1 MPTLLCK
8 VLYIK
13 RKKHATDFSSEAI
26 FLIFRLTDFSNLT
39 FNLMDT
45 NKSTGK
51 ELLWQSRFSEP
62 FDREALLFSSS
73 VDVDKVLYQEDIRGS
88 IAHVTMLSEEA
99 IIPVEEARLI
109 IEGLEDIE
117 QEISSGALI
126 PDWEDEDIHTVIENR
141 LKEKIGPIAGKM
153 HSGRSRNDQV
163 ATDTRLYLKKV
174 IGELGEALDGLKTLL
189 VEKADIYRNTIIFG
203 YTHLQRA
210 QPVSAG
216 HYYLAYFNM
225 FLRDGERLKDLFRRV
240 DISPLGAAAFAGST
254 LPINAKRSMELLDFS
269 DLFQNSTDAVS
280 DRDIII
286 EFISACSIIMMH
298 LSRFCEDLILWSSSE
313 FNYIEISDAF
323 STGSSI
329 MPQKKNADIAELVRG
344 KTGRVY
350 GNLMSI
356 LTIMKG
362 LPLSYNRDMQEDK
375 QPLFDSAGSTV
386 SSVRIFTKMLA
397 HTRLNEKRLK
407 TLTSEDLSLATEIA
421 EYLVRKNLPF
431 REAHRITGK
440 IVSHAIEKSTSLPKI
455 SLEEYRGFCDL
466 FNEDLYDAL
475 TPEASINSKH
485 SHGSTSFAS
494 VEQQLTIA
502 RGKLR
507 K

>member
-1 MPTLLCK
+1 MN
-8 VLYIK
+8 
-13 RKKHATDFSSEAI
+13 TD
-26 FLIFRLTDFSNLT
+26 
-39 FNLMDT
+39 
-45 NKSTGK
+45 KSKEK

-109 IEGLEDIE
+109 IEGLEEIE
-117 QEISSGALI
+117 QEISSGALV

-163 ATDTRLYLKKV
+163 ATDTRLYMKRV
-174 IGELGEALDGLKTLL
+174 VNELGSALKALKHLL
-189 VEKADIYRNTIIFG
+189 VEKAETYRHTIIFG

-225 FLRDGERLKDLFRRV
+225 FQRDTERLDDLYKRV
-240 DISPLGAAAFAGST
+240 DTSPLGAAAFAGST
-254 LPINAKRSMELLDFS
+254 LPLNAKRSMELLDFGA
-269 DLFQNSTDAVS
+269 LFQNSIDAVS

-286 EFISACSIIMMH
+286 EFISTCSIIMMH
-298 LSRFCEDLILWSSSE
+298 LSRFCEDLILWSSQE
-313 FNYIEISDAF
+313 FNYLEISDAF

-329 MPQKKNADIAELVRG
+329 MPQKKNADIAELVRS

-350 GNLMSI
+350 GDLLSV
-356 LTIMKG
+356 LTVMKG

-375 QPLFDSAGSTV
+375 PPLFDAAKTTT

-397 HTRLNEKRLK
+397 HTKINEERLAK
-407 TLTSEDLSLATEIA
+407 LTGEDLSLATEIA
-421 EYLVRKNLPF
+421 EYLVKKDLPF

-440 IVSHAIEKSTSLPKI
+440 IVSHAIESATPLPDI
-455 SLEEYRGFCDL
+455 PLETYKNFSEL
-466 FNEDLYDAL
+466 FDKDVYDAL
-475 TPEASINSKH
+475 KPEASVNAKQ

-494 VEQQLTIA
+494 VDEQIRAA
-502 RGKLR
+502 REKL
-507 K
+507 KM

>member
-1 MPTLLCK
+1 
-8 VLYIK
+8 
-13 RKKHATDFSSEAI
+13 
-26 FLIFRLTDFSNLT
+26 
-39 FNLMDT
+39 MDT
-45 NKSTGK
+45 NKSTEK

-62 FDREALLFSSS
+62 FDQEALLFSSS

-109 IEGLEDIE
+109 IEGLEEIE
-117 QEISSGALI
+117 QEISSGALV

-153 HSGRSRNDQV
+153 HAGRSRNDQV
-163 ATDTRLYLKKV
+163 ATDTRLYMKRS
-174 IGELGEALDGLKTLL
+174 IHELRAALDALKLL
-189 VEKADIYRNTIIFG
+189 LLDKAENYRYTIIFG

-216 HYYLAYFNM
+216 HYYLSFFNM
-225 FLRDGERLKDLFRRV
+225 FHRDSERLNDLFKRV

-254 LPINAKRSMELLDFS
+254 LPLNAKRSMELLDF
-269 DLFQNSTDAVS
+269 DALFENSIDAVS

-313 FNYIEISDAF
+313 FNYLEINDAF
-323 STGSSI
+323 ATGSSI

-350 GNLMSI
+350 GDLINI

-375 QPLFDSAGSTV
+375 PPLFDASKSTV

-397 HTRLNEKRLK
+397 QTKLNEKRLAK
-407 TLTSEDLSLATEIA
+407 LTGEDLSLATEIA

-440 IVSHAIEKSTSLPKI
+440 IVSHSIASATSLPNI
-455 SLEEYRGFCDL
+455 ALEAYRSFSEL
-466 FNEDLYDAL
+466 FDKDLYDAL
-475 TPEASINSKH
+475 KPEASVNTKQ

-494 VEQQLTIA
+494 VDEQIKAA
-502 RGKLR
+502 RKKLNP
-507 K
+507 

>member
-1 MPTLLCK
+1 MST
-8 VLYIK
+8 
-13 RKKHATDFSSEAI
+13 KKGSE
-26 FLIFRLTDFSNLT
+26 
-39 FNLMDT
+39 
-45 NKSTGK
+45 K

-73 VDVDKVLYQEDIRGS
+73 VDVDKALYQEDIKGS

-99 IIPVEEARLI
+99 ILPVEEARLI
-109 IEGLEDIE
+109 IEGLEEIE
-117 QEISSGALI
+117 QEISSGALV

-163 ATDTRLYLKKV
+163 ATDTRLYLKRT
-174 IGELGEALDGLKTLL
+174 IDELRSALDALKSLL
-189 VEKADIYRNTIIFG
+189 LEKAETYRHTIIFG

-210 QPVSAG
+210 QPISAG
-216 HYYLAYFNM
+216 HYYLSYFNM
-225 FLRDGERLKDLFRRV
+225 FLRDNQRLDDLFKRV

-254 LPINAKRSMELLDFS
+254 LQLNAQRSMELLDFS
-269 DLFQNSTDAVS
+269 TLFENSIDAVS

-313 FNYIEISDAF
+313 FNYLEISDAF
-323 STGSSI
+323 ATGSSI

-350 GNLMSI
+350 GDLINI

-375 QPLFDSAGSTV
+375 PPLFDAAKSTI
-386 SSVRIFTKMLA
+386 SSVRIFSKMLA
-397 HTRLNEKRLK
+397 HTKLNEERLTK
-407 TLTSEDLSLATEIA
+407 LTAEDLSLSTEIA

-431 REAHRITGK
+431 RDAHRITGK
-440 IVSHAIEKSTSLPKI
+440 IVSHAIESATSLPNI
-455 SLEEYRGFCDL
+455 PLETYRSFSEL
-466 FNEDLYDAL
+466 FDSDLYDAL
-475 TPEASINSKH
+475 QPEASVNTKQ
-485 SHGSTSFAS
+485 SHGSTSFSS
-494 VEQQLTIA
+494 VDEQIKNA
-502 RGKLR
+502 RKKLNR
-507 K
+507 

>member
-1 MPTLLCK
+1 MN
-8 VLYIK
+8 
-13 RKKHATDFSSEAI
+13 TD
-26 FLIFRLTDFSNLT
+26 
-39 FNLMDT
+39 
-45 NKSTGK
+45 KSKEK

-109 IEGLEDIE
+109 IEGLEEIE
-117 QEISSGALI
+117 QEISSGALVS
-126 PDWEDEDIHTVIENR
+126 DWEDEDIHTVIENR

-163 ATDTRLYLKKV
+163 ASDTRLYMKRV
-174 IGELGEALDGLKTLL
+174 VNELGSALKALKHLL
-189 VEKADIYRNTIIFG
+189 VEKAETYRHTIIFG

-225 FLRDGERLKDLFRRV
+225 FQRDAERLDDLYKRV

-254 LPINAKRSMELLDFS
+254 LPLNAKRSKELLDFGA
-269 DLFQNSTDAVS
+269 LFENSIDAVS

-286 EFISACSIIMMH
+286 EFISTCSIIMMH
-298 LSRFCEDLILWSSSE
+298 LSRFCEDLILWSSQE
-313 FNYIEISDAF
+313 FNYLEISDAF

-329 MPQKKNADIAELVRG
+329 MPQKKNADIAELVRS

-350 GNLMSI
+350 GDLLSV
-356 LTIMKG
+356 LTVMKG

-375 QPLFDSAGSTV
+375 PPLFDAAKTTT

-397 HTRLNEKRLK
+397 HTKINEERLAK
-407 TLTSEDLSLATEIA
+407 LTGEDLSLATEIA
-421 EYLVRKNLPF
+421 EYLVKKDLPF

-440 IVSHAIEKSTSLPKI
+440 IVSHAIESATPLPDI
-455 SLEEYRGFCDL
+455 PLETYKNFSEL
-466 FNEDLYDAL
+466 FDNDVHDAL
-475 TPEASINSKH
+475 KPEASVNAKQ

-494 VEQQLTIA
+494 VDEQIRAA
-502 RGKLR
+502 REKL
-507 K
+507 KM

>member
-1 MPTLLCK
+1 MLCFLK
-8 VLYIK
+8 YFANK
-13 RKKHATDFSSEAI
+13 PSSRGRGFSGEAI
-26 FLIFRLTDFSNLT
+26 FLIFRLTHF
-39 FNLMDT
+39 T
-45 NKSTGK
+45 NMILKPMSSKKGTEK
-51 ELLWQSRFSEP
+51 ELLWQSCFAEP

-109 IEGLEDIE
+109 VEGLEEIE
-117 QEISSGALI
+117 QEISSGALV
-126 PDWEDEDIHTVIENR
+126 PGWEDEDIHTVIENR

-163 ATDTRLYLKKV
+163 ATDTRLYMKRA
-174 IGELGEALDGLKTLL
+174 IGELSNALEDLKKLL
-189 VEKADIYRNTIIFG
+189 LEKAETYRYTIIFG

-216 HYYLAYFNM
+216 HYYLAWLNM
-225 FLRDGERLKDLFRRV
+225 FQRDGERLKDLYKRV
-240 DISPLGAAAFAGST
+240 NISPLGAAAFAGST
-254 LPINAKRSMELLDFS
+254 LPLNAKRSMELLDFGE
-269 DLFQNSTDAVS
+269 LFRNSIDAVS

-286 EFISACSIIMMH
+286 EFISACSIVMMH

-313 FNYIEISDAF
+313 FDYLKISDAF
-323 STGSSI
+323 ATGSSI

-350 GNLMSI
+350 GDLINI

-375 QPLFDSAGSTV
+375 PPLFDASNSTI

-397 HTRLNEKRLK
+397 HTKLKEERLAK
-407 TLTSEDLSLATEIA
+407 LTEEDLSLATEIA

-440 IVSHAIEKSTSLPKI
+440 IVSHAIESETALQHIP
-455 SLEEYRGFCDL
+455 LETYRTFSDL
-466 FNEDLYDAL
+466 FDSDLYDAL
-475 TPEASINSKH
+475 KPETSVNTKQ

-494 VEQQLTIA
+494 VDEQIKAA
-502 RGKLR
+502 REKL
-507 K
+507 

>member
-1 MPTLLCK
+1 MN
-8 VLYIK
+8 
-13 RKKHATDFSSEAI
+13 TD
-26 FLIFRLTDFSNLT
+26 
-39 FNLMDT
+39 
-45 NKSTGK
+45 KSKEK

-109 IEGLEDIE
+109 IEGLEEIE
-117 QEISSGALI
+117 QEISSGALV

-163 ATDTRLYLKKV
+163 ATDTRLYMKRV
-174 IGELGEALDGLKTLL
+174 VNELGSALKALKHLL
-189 VEKADIYRNTIIFG
+189 VEKAETYRHTIIFG

-225 FLRDGERLKDLFRRV
+225 FQRDAERLDDLYKRV

-254 LPINAKRSMELLDFS
+254 LPLNAKRSMELLDFGA
-269 DLFQNSTDAVS
+269 LFENSIDAVS

-286 EFISACSIIMMH
+286 EFISTCSIIMMH
-298 LSRFCEDLILWSSSE
+298 LSRFCEDLILWSSQE
-313 FNYIEISDAF
+313 FNYLEISDAF

-329 MPQKKNADIAELVRG
+329 MPQKKNADIAELVRS

-350 GNLMSI
+350 GDLLSV
-356 LTIMKG
+356 LTVMKG

-375 QPLFDSAGSTV
+375 PPLFDAAKTTT

-397 HTRLNEKRLK
+397 HTKINEERLAK
-407 TLTSEDLSLATEIA
+407 LTGEDLSLATEIA
-421 EYLVRKNLPF
+421 EYLVKKELPF

-440 IVSHAIEKSTSLPKI
+440 IVSHAIESATPLPDI
-455 SLEEYRGFCDL
+455 PLETYKNFSEL
-466 FNEDLYDAL
+466 FDNDVHDAL
-475 TPEASINSKH
+475 KPEASVNAKQ

-494 VEQQLTIA
+494 VDEQIRAA
-502 RGKLR
+502 REKL
-507 K
+507 KM

>member
-1 MPTLLCK
+1 MSTK
-8 VLYIK
+8 
-13 RKKHATDFSSEAI
+13 
-26 FLIFRLTDFSNLT
+26 
-39 FNLMDT
+39 
-45 NKSTGK
+45 KSTEK
-51 ELLWQSRFSEP
+51 ELLWQSRFAEP

-73 VDVDKVLYQEDIRGS
+73 VEVDKVLYQEDIRGS

-109 IEGLEDIE
+109 VEGLEEIE
-117 QEISSGALI
+117 QEISSGALV

-141 LKEKIGPIAGKM
+141 LKEKIGSIAGKM

-163 ATDTRLYLKKV
+163 ATDTKLYMKRAIEELDNALKN
-174 IGELGEALDGLKTLL
+174 LKELL
-189 VEKADIYRNTIIFG
+189 VERAEACRHTIIFG

-216 HYYLAYFNM
+216 HYYLAWFNM
-225 FLRDGERLKDLFRRV
+225 FHRDGERLKDLSKRV
-240 DISPLGAAAFAGST
+240 NISPLGAAAFAGST
-254 LPINAKRSMELLDFS
+254 LPLNAKRSMELLDFS
-269 DLFQNSTDAVS
+269 DLFDNSIDAVS

-298 LSRFCEDLILWSSSE
+298 LSRFCEDLILWSSTE
-313 FNYIEISDAF
+313 FGYLEISDAF

-350 GNLMSI
+350 GNLINI
-356 LTIMKG
+356 LTVMKG

-375 QPLFDSAGSTV
+375 PPLFDSVKSTT

-397 HTRLNEKRLK
+397 HTKLNEEKLA
-407 TLTSEDLSLATEIA
+407 TLTGEDLSLATEIA

-431 REAHRITGK
+431 RDAHRITGK
-440 IVSHAIEKSTSLPKI
+440 IVTHAIESGTSLPKI
-455 SLEEYRGFCDL
+455 PLENYRNFSDL
-466 FNEDLYDAL
+466 FDKDLYDAL
-475 TPEASINSKH
+475 KPEASVNTKQ

-494 VEQQLTIA
+494 VDEQIRKA
-502 RGKLR
+502 KSKLQQ
-507 K
+507 